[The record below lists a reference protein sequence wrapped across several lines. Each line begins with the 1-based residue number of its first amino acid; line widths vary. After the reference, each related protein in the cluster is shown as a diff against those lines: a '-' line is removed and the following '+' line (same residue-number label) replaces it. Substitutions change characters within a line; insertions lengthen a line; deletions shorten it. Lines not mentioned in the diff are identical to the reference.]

1 MIKDARARDQR
12 ESQKK
17 IDEVKAKNLA
27 LQKRLSELE
36 HLTTQDESLRKSIH
50 QDLNTG
56 SDA

>member
-36 HLTTQDESLRKSIH
+36 HLTTKDESLHKSIH